1 MFNLINQQPD
11 IDKIYLYSKDLQEAK
26 NQLLIDKRENTGLK
40 HVYGSKIFIEFSN
53 DMDDIYKNIKKY
65 NPNKK
70 RKILIVSDDMIVDIL
85 SNKKLN

>member
-26 NQLLIDKRENTGLK
+26 NQLLIDKRENTCLK
-40 HVYGSKIFIEFSN
+40 YVYGSKVFIEFLT

-70 RKILIVSDDMIVDIL
+70 RKILIVSDDMIADML
-85 SNKKLN
+85 NNEKLN